1 MSGAAGSKEVL
12 GITPFLEELRRV
24 TRLRA
29 GAPVASPLDA
39 AVKKIETN
47 PAFALSRLLA
57 RVLEGLTYQ
66 RGEFR
71 RAEIAAF
78 DPETLAI
85 VMALMTAHAAGTT
98 TREEWVRAAEL
109 ANAAQFGAG
118 S

>member
-1 MSGAAGSKEVL
+1 VSAAPASREL
-12 GITPFLEELRRV
+12 LSITPFLEELRRV

-29 GAPVASPLDA
+29 GAPVADPLGA

-47 PAFALSRLLA
+47 PAFTLSRLLT
-57 RVLEGLTYQ
+57 RVLQGLTYQ

-71 RAEIAAF
+71 RAEIATF

-98 TREEWVRAAEL
+98 AREDWVRAAEL
-109 ANAAQFGAG
+109 ANAAQLGAG
-118 S
+118 G